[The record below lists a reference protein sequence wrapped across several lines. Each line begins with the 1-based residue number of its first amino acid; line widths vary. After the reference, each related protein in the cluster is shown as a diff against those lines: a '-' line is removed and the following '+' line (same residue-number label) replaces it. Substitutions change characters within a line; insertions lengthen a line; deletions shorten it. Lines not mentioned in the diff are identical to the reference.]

1 MRLFVAIRPSPAV
14 RDVLL
19 DAEAA
24 LRRQGRGTF
33 TRPENLHLTL
43 AFLGEVEDPASVREA
58 LAAACTGGAFSLT
71 VGGLGRFEDLW
82 WAGIRDNERLE
93 ALALRVQNALRQA
106 GFSVERRPWRPH
118 ITLVRRWRGP
128 RPRLTVPDTV
138 DLLDRLRKDGLE
150 VPLDALTVEECAAA
164 ITAALMKN

>member
-1 MRLFVAIRPSPAV
+1 MRLFVAVRFSPEVRAALLEAV
-14 RDVLL
+14 S
-19 DAEAA
+19 A
-24 LRRQGRGTF
+24 LRRRGGETF

-43 AFLGEVEDPASVREA
+43 AFIGETADLTGAKAA
-58 LAAACTGGAFSLT
+58 LDRACTGGPFSLT

-128 RPRLTVPDTV
+128 RPRLTVPDTSM
-138 DLLDRLRKDGLE
+138 R
-150 VPLDALTVEECAAA
+150 VERVS
-164 ITAALMKN
+164 LMKSERVEGKLVYTELWAFRL

>member
-43 AFLGEVEDPASVREA
+43 AFLGEAESAAPAQAA
-58 LAAACTGGAFSLT
+58 LEAACTGGAVSLT
-71 VGGLGRFEDLW
+71 VGGLGHFDDIW
-82 WAGIRDNERLE
+82 WAGVRENARLE
-93 ALALRVQNALRQA
+93 ALALGVQSALRQA
-106 GFSVERRPWRPH
+106 GYPVERRPWRPH

-128 RPRLTVPDTV
+128 RPRLTVPDTAM
-138 DLLDRLRKDGLE
+138 R
-150 VPLDALTVEECAAA
+150 VERVS
-164 ITAALMKN
+164 LMKSERVEGKLVYTELWAFRL

>member
-43 AFLGEVEDPASVREA
+43 AFLGEAESAAPAQAA
-58 LAAACTGGAFSLT
+58 LEAACTGGAVSLT
-71 VGGLGRFEDLW
+71 VGGLGHFDDIW
-82 WAGIRDNERLE
+82 WAGVRENARLE
-93 ALALRVQNALRQA
+93 ALALGVQDALRQA
-106 GFSVERRPWRPH
+106 GYPVERRPWRPH

-128 RPRLTVPDTV
+128 EPRLTVPDTAMWV
-138 DLLDRLRKDGLE
+138 DRVSLMRSDRVEGKLVYTE
-150 VPLDALTVEECAAA
+150 VSAVRL
-164 ITAALMKN
+164 

>member
-43 AFLGEVEDPASVREA
+43 AFLGEAESAAPAQAALEA
-58 LAAACTGGAFSLT
+58 TCTGGAVSLT
-71 VGGLGRFEDLW
+71 VGGLGHFDDIW
-82 WAGIRDNERLE
+82 WAGVRENARLE
-93 ALALRVQNALRQA
+93 ALALGVQDALRQA
-106 GFSVERRPWRPH
+106 GYPVERRPWRPH

-128 RPRLTVPDTV
+128 RPRLTVPDTSM
-138 DLLDRLRKDGLE
+138 R
-150 VPLDALTVEECAAA
+150 VERVS
-164 ITAALMKN
+164 LMKSERVEGKLVYTELWAFRL

>member
-43 AFLGEVEDPASVREA
+43 AFVGEAERAAPAQ
-58 LAAACTGGAFSLT
+58 AA
-71 VGGLGRFEDLW
+71 
-82 WAGIRDNERLE
+82 LE
-93 ALALRVQNALRQA
+93 AAFAKWQIWSIGL
-106 GFSVERRPWRPH
+106 F
-118 ITLVRRWRGP
+118 
-128 RPRLTVPDTV
+128 LTA
-138 DLLDRLRKDGLE
+138 R
-150 VPLDALTVEECAAA
+150 
-164 ITAALMKN
+164 

>member
-43 AFLGEVEDPASVREA
+43 AFLGEAESAAPAQAA
-58 LAAACTGGAFSLT
+58 LEAACTGGAVWDILMTS
-71 VGGLGRFEDLW
+71 GGRVSGRMRAWRLW
-82 WAGIRDNERLE
+82 PWGCRTPCGRRAIPWSGGPGGPTSPWCAG
-93 ALALRVQNALRQA
+93 
-106 GFSVERRPWRPH
+106 G
-118 ITLVRRWRGP
+118 G
-128 RPRLTVPDTV
+128 
-138 DLLDRLRKDGLE
+138 DRS
-150 VPLDALTVEECAAA
+150 PT
-164 ITAALMKN
+164 

>member
-43 AFLGEVEDPASVREA
+43 AFLGEAESAAPAQAA
-58 LAAACTGGAFSLT
+58 LEAACTGGAVSLT
-71 VGGLGRFEDLW
+71 VGGLGHFDDIW
-82 WAGIRDNERLE
+82 WAGVRENARLE
-93 ALALRVQNALRQA
+93 ALARGVQDALRQA
-106 GFSVERRPWRPH
+106 GYPVERRPWRPH

-128 RPRLTVPDTV
+128 EPRLTVPDTAMQAERV
-138 DLLDRLRKDGLE
+138 SLMRSEQVEGKLVYTEVSAFRL
-150 VPLDALTVEECAAA
+150 
-164 ITAALMKN
+164 

>member
-1 MRLFVAIRPSPAV
+1 MRLFVAIRFSPAV
-14 RDVLL
+14 RAVLL
-19 DAEAA
+19 DAMDA
-24 LRRQGRGTF
+24 LRRQGQGTF

-71 VGGLGRFEDLW
+71 VGGLGWFEDLW
-82 WAGIRDNERLE
+82 WAGVRDNERLE
-93 ALALRVQNALRQA
+93 ALALRAQDALRQA

-128 RPRLTVPDTV
+128 RPRLTVPDTSM
-138 DLLDRLRKDGLE
+138 R
-150 VPLDALTVEECAAA
+150 VERVS
-164 ITAALMKN
+164 LMKSERVEGKLVYTELRAFRL

>member
-1 MRLFVAIRPSPAV
+1 MRLFVAIRFSPAV
-14 RDVLL
+14 RAVLL
-19 DAEAA
+19 DAMDA
-24 LRRQGRGTF
+24 LRRQGQGTF

-43 AFLGEVEDPASVREA
+43 AFLGEVEDPAPVRAA

-82 WAGIRDNERLE
+82 WAGVRDNERLE
-93 ALALRVQNALRQA
+93 ALALRAQDALRQA

-128 RPRLTVPDTV
+128 RPRLTVPDTSM
-138 DLLDRLRKDGLE
+138 R
-150 VPLDALTVEECAAA
+150 VERVS
-164 ITAALMKN
+164 LMKSERVEGKLVYTELRAFRL